1 MRPLGRL
8 TARSARSSRAW
19 AGWPLSASCSCF
31 CSSPFF
37 SFPRFFPV
45 SASCFFPF
53 GRLLVSIWCLH
64 FFFGIAATAGFA
76 FGRLPPRMSRWAN
89 TIFQWKS
96 NAVGSWWRA
105 SPPSQSPRSDEWPS
119 TNRRELYSFIS
130 FFFQLHRKC
139 KTEKPFSGRNGST
152 GGRILDCYFPT
163 FLFTDLRLSF
173 FIKVVARPPN

>member
-53 GRLLVSIWCLH
+53 GRLLVSVWCLH
-64 FFFGIAATAGFA
+64 FFLELLPRPGLLSVVFLRECRAGPTQFFSGNRTLSARDGERRRRAKALALMNDHRPTDGNFILLSHFFFNFTENVRLKNRFQDGTVAPVGGFLTA
-76 FGRLPPRMSRWAN
+76 
-89 TIFQWKS
+89 IFQLS
-96 NAVGSWWRA
+96 
-105 SPPSQSPRSDEWPS
+105 
-119 TNRRELYSFIS
+119 YS
-130 FFFQLHRKC
+130 
-139 KTEKPFSGRNGST
+139 
-152 GGRILDCYFPT
+152 RI
-163 FLFTDLRLSF
+163 
-173 FIKVVARPPN
+173 

>member
-105 SPPSQSPRSDEWPS
+105 SPPSQSTRSDEWPS

-130 FFFQLHRKC
+130 FFFNFTENVRLKNHFQDGTVAPVGGFLTAIFQL
-139 KTEKPFSGRNGST
+139 SYS
-152 GGRILDCYFPT
+152 RI
-163 FLFTDLRLSF
+163 
-173 FIKVVARPPN
+173 